1 MRKKLFRK
9 RATLLALFLGV
20 VMTSIAQTTFTIN
33 KLNYQV
39 NEDGTSVTVTGHTD
53 GYEATGEL
61 EIPASVNYNEKDY
74 TVTAVG
80 QSAFM
85 YCFYLSKLTLPNT
98 ITTIGEGAFSYC
110 QSFKGDLVI
119 PNSVKEVG
127 YNAFS
132 GCSGFDGQLIIGSS
146 VESLGDYAFS
156 GCAGLTGTLN
166 LPANV
171 TSIGSNTFGY
181 NGFDAIVV
189 DPDNSVYDSR
199 EQCNAIVETNTNTL
213 ITGCKNS
220 IIPEG
225 ITDIGYCAFRGI
237 LNLTAVELPQSLVTI
252 GENAFALCYDLTGD
266 LTIPDLVTTIG
277 PSAFYGCEK
286 LTGTLTLGESVSYIG
301 DWAFKKCSGFT
312 GAVSRATTPPE
323 IGNEFGYYTAF
334 ESFGCQILII
344 PDGCTDAYMNSNLHD
359 ELGLCGFSTFIEE
372 SDNVVE
378 EFTEFAAGKYNY
390 RVNKDDVSVTVISHV
405 DGYEASGEINIPET
419 VNYEGKDYTVTSI
432 GSYAFMYNS
441 SFTTLT
447 LPSTIVT
454 IGDGA
459 FAGCNGFTGDLL
471 IPDAVTTIGYG
482 AFSYCSGFNGKL
494 TIGRSVAF
502 IGDQAFANCNGFTS
516 AVSRATVP
524 PTLDDSYGEPLTFND
539 FGCSTVTVPSG
550 SASAYQASAWYDPT
564 GQKGFKEFVESGDI
578 SSIGGTFAA
587 NRNNGSIYDV
597 SGKRIYVDGNHLPA
611 GLKPGIYFI
620 KTESQN
626 GTKIKKITVK

>member
-1 MRKKLFRK
+1 MRKNLFRK

-127 YNAFS
+127 YKAFS
-132 GCSGFDGQLIIGSS
+132 ECSGFDGLLIIGSS

-171 TSIGSNTFGY
+171 TSIGSNTFGS
-181 NGFDAIVV
+181 NGFGAIVV

-372 SDNVVE
+372 SDNISEYDIKCELENAFKKYGAVSQSFTSIVAKDENSALAHYSKSSKTEIIKDGSLVLIDCGGFYKGGLATDCTRVFVKGTPSELQKQIYTLVLKSFLLAFNKKDFECGQDIDKAAREFLEKNAPDGFVFNHGLGHGIGVNVHDNPPRLACTGE
-378 EFTEFAAGKYNY
+378 ESLIPIQDNMCFTIEPGLYKQNVFGVRLENSCYFEN
-390 RVNKDDVSVTVISHV
+390 
-405 DGYEASGEINIPET
+405 GEIKSFTNMC
-419 VNYEGKDYTVTSI
+419 YEKKLIDYT
-432 GSYAFMYNS
+432 M
-441 SFTTLT
+441 LT
-447 LPSTIVT
+447 
-454 IGDGA
+454 
-459 FAGCNGFTGDLL
+459 
-471 IPDAVTTIGYG
+471 
-482 AFSYCSGFNGKL
+482 
-494 TIGRSVAF
+494 
-502 IGDQAFANCNGFTS
+502 
-516 AVSRATVP
+516 
-524 PTLDDSYGEPLTFND
+524 DSE
-539 FGCSTVTVPSG
+539 
-550 SASAYQASAWYDPT
+550 
-564 GQKGFKEFVESGDI
+564 KEQLSHFE
-578 SSIGGTFAA
+578 
-587 NRNNGSIYDV
+587 
-597 SGKRIYVDGNHLPA
+597 
-611 GLKPGIYFI
+611 
-620 KTESQN
+620 
-626 GTKIKKITVK
+626 VK